1 MRSIIGFPRN
11 LVIVLVADFK
21 ALPSSKGEQIT
32 RNEDRSGTVLC
43 ILRGHGLPG
52 IARATTGHIP
62 ETNTSSRYFQLRTEA
77 ARSLKVSSGKPLKPH
92 VQSITFRHSL
102 IVICCI
108 AGSVFTSYLSAP

>member
-1 MRSIIGFPRN
+1 MRSILGLLRN
-11 LVIVLVADFK
+11 PVIVLVADLK
-21 ALPSSKGEQIT
+21 ALLSSKYEQIT

-43 ILRGHGLPG
+43 ILRGRGLPG

-62 ETNTSSRYFQLRTEA
+62 EINTSSRYFQLRTEA

-102 IVICCI
+102 IVICCM